1 MGGIVK
7 SVTGAIS
14 GPDVPKPEAMKGA
27 QFQPFGYTSLAGTA
41 AGEKDGMGFEFSQEL
56 SPELQSLYGAGLAQA
71 QPFLSQYLQQ
81 AQAPIQ
87 QFQDPTGGLQETT
100 QQYFAEQQAML
111 DPVFQEQRQ
120 QLQSDLFGSGRLG
133 LQLQGVQPDAAGL
146 AESQAQALTNA
157 AMDARTRAMGE
168 QAQMF
173 EQAGKTYGLQTA
185 ADQQRLANLLGGYQ
199 GALGTAQNVLGM
211 EQGLI
216 GQAAGLEE
224 ARARAMAGSATA
236 GAALTPAP
244 SGGGL
249 FGALASGAGYA
260 VGGPLGAAAAG
271 MFSGGGMPSPVQT
284 TQYSNY
290 GVPMGNPFFART
302 L

>member
-1 MGGIVK
+1 MGGVVK
-7 SVTGAIS
+7 SVTGALS
-14 GPDVPKPEAMKGA
+14 GPKAPKPKAMAGA

-41 AGEKDGMGFEFSQEL
+41 TGEKDGMGFEFSQEL

-100 QQYFAEQQAML
+100 QRYFAEQQAML
-111 DPVFQEQRQ
+111 DPVFQAERE

-146 AESQAQALTNA
+146 AESQATALTNA

-173 EQAGKTYGLQTA
+173 DQAGRTYGLQTA
-185 ADQQRLANLLGGYQ
+185 AEQQRLANLLAGYQ
-199 GALGTAQNVLGM
+199 GAFGTAQNILGI

-236 GAALTPAP
+236 GRALTPAP

-249 FGALASGAGYA
+249 FGALA
-260 VGGPLGAAAAG
+260 GGIGMGIASPLAGAASG
-271 MFSGGGMPSPVQT
+271 LFSGGAGAALTGGSTSVAQRVGALRNAG
-284 TQYSNY
+284 YS
-290 GVPMGNPFFART
+290 V
-302 L
+302 